1 MKTFTD
7 CEPLLR
13 YSLSG
18 PTMGSRFSAVL
29 LAEHR
34 GQVRAAAA
42 AAGVDPVTL
51 YRLLRR
57 RGVTLRRAA
66 E

>member
-18 PTMGSRFSAVL
+18 PTMGSRFSAVFY
-29 LAEHR
+29 
-34 GQVRAAAA
+34 A
-42 AAGVDPVTL
+42 AAGLDSQAIQAELQAVVDRVDGQMST
-51 YRLLRR
+51 
-57 RGVTLRRAA
+57 
-66 E
+66 